1 MKKTVA
7 AIILSVVLVSLFA
20 CGKKPIGEEL
30 APRYGKFI
38 INTTGFEKGTVRF
51 FRHHFGGKD
60 IVFLVA
66 RSEDGGFKTA
76 FDACITCYPHR
87 MGYRS
92 EKGCV
97 VCKYCNTAFSIENLD
112 TGVGNCVPIKIPSRA
127 EGETIVISQGDVEA
141 GSKWF

>member
-1 MKKTVA
+1 MKKIVA
-7 AIILSVVLVSLFA
+7 AIILSVVLVSIFA
-20 CGKKPIGEEL
+20 CGKKPRGEEL
-30 APRYGKFI
+30 APRGGKFI
-38 INTTGFEKGTVRF
+38 INTAGFEKGTVRF
-51 FRHHFGGKD
+51 FRHHFHDKD

-66 RSEDGGFKTA
+66 RSEDGGYKTA

-97 VCKYCNTAFSIENLD
+97 VCIYCNTAFKIESLD
-112 TGVGNCVPIKIPSRA
+112 TGVGNCVPIKIPSSA
-127 EGETIVISQGDVEA
+127 KGETIVISQGDVEA